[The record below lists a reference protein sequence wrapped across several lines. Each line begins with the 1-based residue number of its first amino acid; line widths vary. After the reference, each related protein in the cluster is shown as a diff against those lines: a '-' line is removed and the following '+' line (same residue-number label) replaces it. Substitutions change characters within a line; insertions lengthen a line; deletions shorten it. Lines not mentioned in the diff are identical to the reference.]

1 MKGDGPNRVVP
12 GWAAPV
18 LTRLAQGTPSI
29 VTAEDMKD
37 LLAEEGRASLG
48 DAIKM
53 AGRLVRL
60 GWLRPTAV
68 RGAWAFLPPGVED
81 LGDPYL
87 GLRAW
92 TSVNPG
98 ARFAL
103 AGETALWHLGYLPRR
118 PPMVTIWLPTK
129 EALVKGLKGTV
140 RVVST
145 TFPKGLDVPTMAPTL
160 ALLKKRRLDLTAW
173 ASKLPAFGPEAV
185 LVQAAQRPA
194 SIARWVEVAPVL
206 KDIVADIDIGQ
217 LKLLLSS
224 STNAARQRA
233 AYFCELGGA
242 RFHAMELLP
251 KKLVPV
257 DLGKTGPGRWNNVTQ
272 VTDRLVAPLLDA
284 NAKG

>member
-1 MKGDGPNRVVP
+1 MKDAGPNRVVP
-12 GWAAPV
+12 GWAASV
-18 LTRLAQGTPSI
+18 LTRLAQATPSI
-29 VTAEDMKD
+29 VTEEDIKE
-37 LLAEEGRASLG
+37 LLAEEGRATLS
-48 DAIKM
+48 DASKM

-68 RGAWAFLPPGVED
+68 RGAWAFLPQGVED

-92 TSVNPG
+92 ASVDPK

-118 PPMVTIWLPTK
+118 PAGVTIWLPTK
-129 EALVKGLKGTV
+129 DALGKGLKGRV
-140 RVVST
+140 RLVST
-145 TFPKGLDVPTMAPTL
+145 TFPKSVDVQALSPTL

-185 LVQAAQRPA
+185 LVQMAQRPA
-194 SIARWVEVAPVL
+194 SIASWVEVAPVL
-206 KDIVADIDIGQ
+206 KDIVADIDIDR

-224 STNAARQRA
+224 STNAAKQRA
-233 AYFCELGGA
+233 AYFCELSRA
-242 RFHAMELLP
+242 SVYTMELLP
-251 KKLVPV
+251 KKRVPV
-257 DLGKTGPGRWNNVTQ
+257 DLGKGGPGRWDNITY